1 MCLIDPA
8 LQLRNSSQARELELE
23 LENFIFKFRYS
34 QKPNNYSLLS
44 Y

>member
-8 LQLRNSSQARELELE
+8 LQLRNSSQARELE